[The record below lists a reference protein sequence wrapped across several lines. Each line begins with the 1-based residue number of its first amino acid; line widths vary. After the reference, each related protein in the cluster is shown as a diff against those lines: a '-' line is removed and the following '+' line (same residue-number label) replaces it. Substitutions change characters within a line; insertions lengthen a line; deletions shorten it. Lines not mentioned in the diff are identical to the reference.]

1 MGEERSRGV
10 TAADLAAELEAD
22 PEWVARR
29 DAAER
34 ERLERE
40 RQLTEASQPLLQDL
54 RDVGYD
60 VADVYLLQKPYARAL
75 PVLAAHLDRD
85 YPEVIRA
92 GIAHKLAV
100 RGGEFAWDRLM
111 AQYRATDIAEL
122 HQFKSALASTLAR
135 LATAKRLDELREL
148 LADRSHGD
156 SRLMLY
162 RGFMRLKAP
171 DRWELVEAGLADPD
185 LRRQAEHLLKQKA
198 RRERA

>member
-1 MGEERSRGV
+1 M
-10 TAADLAAELEAD
+10 
-22 PEWVARR
+22 ARR

-34 ERLERE
+34 ERVERE
-40 RQLTEASQPLLQDL
+40 RQLTDASRPLLQDL
-54 RDVGYD
+54 RDIGYEVD
-60 VADVYLLQKPYARAL
+60 DVYLLKTPYASAL

-92 GIAHKLAV
+92 GIARKLGV

-111 AQYRATDIAEL
+111 TQYRATDIAEL
-122 HQFKSALASTLAR
+122 HDFKSALAGTLAR
-135 LATAKRLDELREL
+135 LATAKRLDELRDL

-156 SRLMLY
+156 SRVMLH

-185 LRRQAEHLLKQKA
+185 LRREAEHLLKEKA